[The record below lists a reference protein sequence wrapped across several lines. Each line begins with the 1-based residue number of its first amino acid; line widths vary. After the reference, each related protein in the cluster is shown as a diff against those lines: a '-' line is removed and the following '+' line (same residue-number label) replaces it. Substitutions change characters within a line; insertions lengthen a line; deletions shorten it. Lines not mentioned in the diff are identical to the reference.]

1 MEIEGFK
8 KHLLQKGK
16 SESTASSY
24 VKNVARCIKKDNVE
38 EYIENIKS
46 SSHRSFVKSSW
57 SAWIEYTRTERGQD
71 SNLISLFKV
80 MKDLDADKVL
90 CANLA
95 DRTLVGNTIVYSTN
109 KGILTLSISQ
119 EQVIRMYSSNGKLL
133 DIT

>member
-8 KHLLQKGK
+8 KYLLRKGK

-90 CANLA
+90 CANLV
-95 DRTLVGNTIVYSTN
+95 DRKEIGNTIVYSTN
-109 KGILTLSISQ
+109 KGILTLSLSQ
-119 EQVIRMYSSNGKLL
+119 ETTIRMYSCHGKLL

>member
-8 KHLLQKGK
+8 KYLLRKGK

-95 DRTLVGNTIVYSTN
+95 DRKEIGNTIVYSTN
-109 KGILTLSISQ
+109 KGILTLSLSQ
-119 EQVIRMYSSNGKLL
+119 ETTIRMYSCHGKLL

>member
-80 MKDLDADKVL
+80 MKDLDVDKVL

>member
-95 DRTLVGNTIVYSTN
+95 DRKEIGNTIIYSTN
-109 KGILTLSISQ
+109 KGILTLSLSQ
-119 EQVIRMYSSNGKLL
+119 ETIIRMYSCHGKLL